1 MTASELASK
10 AIPRSAAPT
19 DTAPAPTWREVLLV
33 YTQRRVLVVLL
44 LGFSAGLPLSLTL
57 STLQAWMTESGVD
70 IKTIGLFAFVGTP
83 YWTKVFWS
91 PAVDAVDIPVL
102 TRWLGRRRAW
112 LLLTQVLLLAAIVLL
127 AYRDPRVAPWG
138 VAIAALLVATASATQ
153 DIVIDAFRVE
163 SLKESEQA
171 AGMASYVAAYRIAAL
186 VSGAGALLL
195 VSAFVAHGLDQQMAY
210 SATYVVMGLLI
221 GVGMLATL
229 LAVEPESSL
238 KAIKAHTGTGQEN
251 AGRRLIE
258 VAIASLKD
266 FRSRDAALVIILFVV
281 MFKLADALATAMNT
295 TFALKIGFSRVELA
309 AILKG
314 VGFVAALLGG
324 FVGGFVARLFPL
336 ASSLWIGGIL
346 QTIAILP
353 FSWQAIVGH
362 DLAWLTFAIT
372 AEQFTAGLGTV
383 TFVAYLSALCG
394 NPLHTATQYALLT
407 ALTALGRT
415 VFAAGSGYM
424 VDATGWFGYFLLC
437 TASAIP
443 SFILLAYLQR
453 RGHFESLGAAKT

>member
-1 MTASELASK
+1 MASPDTSETPHSAIAPKAS
-10 AIPRSAAPT
+10 
-19 DTAPAPTWREVLLV
+19 WRDVLLV
-33 YTQRRVLVVLL
+33 YTQRPVLVVLL
-44 LGFSAGLPLSLTL
+44 LGFSAGLPLSLAGQ
-57 STLQAWMTESGVD
+57 TLQAWMTESGVD

-91 PAVDAVDIPVL
+91 PAVDAIDIPVL

-112 LLLTQVLLLAAIVLL
+112 LLLTQILLLAAIMLL
-127 AYRDPRVAPWG
+127 ACCDPRYAPFG
-138 VAIAALLVATASATQ
+138 VAIAALLVTTASATQ

-163 SLKESEQA
+163 SLTEGEQA

-195 VSAFVAHGLDQQMAY
+195 VSAFAGRGLDQQTAY
-210 SATYVVMGLLI
+210 SATYIVMGLLI

-229 LAVEPESSL
+229 LALEPESSVR
-238 KAIKAHTGTGQEN
+238 AISEHQGPGHDN
-251 AGRRLIE
+251 AGQRLIE

-266 FRSRDAALVIILFVV
+266 FLSRDAAIAIILFVV
-281 MFKLADALATAMNT
+281 LFKLADAMATAMNT

-314 VGFVAALLGG
+314 VGFAAALLGG
-324 FVGGFVARLFPL
+324 FAGGFVARSFPL
-336 ASSLWIGGIL
+336 STTLWIGGLL
-346 QTIAILP
+346 QAIAILP

-383 TFVAYLSALCG
+383 AFVAYLSALCG

-407 ALTALGRT
+407 ALMALGRT

-424 VDATGWFGYFLLC
+424 ADATGWFGYFLLC
-437 TASAIP
+437 AIFAIP
-443 SFILLAYLQR
+443 SFVLLAYLQR
-453 RGHFESLGAAKT
+453 RGHFEALGAAKP

>member
-1 MTASELASK
+1 MTAPEATSEPN
-10 AIPRSAAPT
+10 AITSESRHPS
-19 DTAPAPTWREVLLV
+19 WRQVLMV
-33 YTQRRVLVVLL
+33 YLQRRVLVVLL
-44 LGFSAGLPLSLTL
+44 LGFSAGLPFSLAGQ
-57 STLQAWMTESGVD
+57 TLQAWMTEGGVD

-91 PAVDAVDIPVL
+91 PAVDALDIPVL

-112 LLLTQVLLLAAIVLL
+112 LLLTQLLLIAAIALL
-127 AYRDPRVAPWG
+127 ASSNPQAAPFG
-138 VAIAALLVATASATQ
+138 VAVAALLVTTASATQ

-163 SLKESEQA
+163 SLAESEQA

-195 VSAFVAHGLDQQMAY
+195 VSGFVNFGFDQQRAY
-210 SATYVVMGLLI
+210 SATYLAMGALI
-221 GVGMLATL
+221 VVGMLATL
-229 LAVEPESSL
+229 LAVEPESS
-238 KAIKAHTGTGQEN
+238 AQVSVEHASPGHD
-251 AGRRLIE
+251 APVRRLVE
-258 VAIASLKD
+258 VAVASLKD
-266 FRSRDAALVIILFVV
+266 FLSRDAAIAVLLFVV
-281 MFKLADALATAMNT
+281 LFKLADALATAMNT
-295 TFALKIGFSRVELA
+295 TFALKVGFSRVELA

-314 VGFVAALLGG
+314 VGFAAALLGG
-324 FVGGFVARLFPL
+324 FAGGFVARSFSLGQ
-336 ASSLWIGGIL
+336 SLWIGGIL

-362 DLAWLTFAIT
+362 DPAWLTFAII

-424 VDATGWFGYFLLC
+424 ADATGWFGYFLLC
-437 TASAIP
+437 AASAIP
-443 SFILLAYLQR
+443 SFILLAWLQR
-453 RGHFESLGAAKT
+453 RGHFDTLAPVKV

>member
-1 MTASELASK
+1 MTAPEATSETS
-10 AIPRSAAPT
+10 PSA
-19 DTAPAPTWREVLLV
+19 TAPKASWREVLMV
-33 YTQRRVLVVLL
+33 YLQRRVLVVLM
-44 LGFSAGLPLSLTL
+44 LGFSAGLPLSLAGQ
-57 STLQAWMTESGVD
+57 TLQAWMTESGVD

-91 PAVDAVDIPVL
+91 PAVDALDIPVL

-112 LLLTQVLLLAAIVLL
+112 LVLTQLMLVVAIVLL
-127 AYRDPRVAPWG
+127 ASCNPRTAPFT
-138 VAIAALLVATASATQ
+138 VAIAALLVTTASATQ

-163 SLKESEQA
+163 SLAESEQA

-195 VSAFVAHGLDQQMAY
+195 VSGFVNLGLDQQHAY
-210 SATYVVMGLLI
+210 GATYVAMAALVIVGVI
-221 GVGMLATL
+221 GSL
-229 LAVEPESSL
+229 LAVEPASSSQ
-238 KAIKAHTGTGQEN
+238 ASAEHTGSG
-251 AGRRLIE
+251 GKRMVE
-258 VAIASLKD
+258 VALASLKD
-266 FRSRDAALVIILFVV
+266 FLSRDAAVAILLFVV
-281 MFKLADALATAMNT
+281 LFKLADALATAMNT

-314 VGFVAALLGG
+314 VGFAAALLGG
-324 FVGGFVARLFPL
+324 FAGGFVARSFTL
-336 ASSLWIGGIL
+336 SQSLWIGGIL
-346 QTIAILP
+346 QTVAILA
-353 FSWQAIVGH
+353 FSWQALVGH

-383 TFVAYLSALCG
+383 TLVAYLSALCG

-415 VFAAGSGYM
+415 VFAAGSGYLAE
-424 VDATGWFGYFLLC
+424 ATGWLGYFVLC

-453 RGHFESLGAAKT
+453 RGHFDGLGPARASP